1 MQTPRPIVLLFV
13 LSALGIATHLIP
25 HNMGVSTVGAVGML
39 CAALLPLRYL
49 VVPVLITVAVA
60 DVLNGTY
67 GTLAMSFV
75 YVGHIAATYAA
86 KPALMSRVA
95 PLTVVG
101 AAVLSAVAFYL
112 VSNITPMVM
121 QYYPNTLAGW
131 TACYVN
137 GLPYLLR
144 GLVANLVFG
153 GLFFS
158 FIHVLRQ
165 KYAHRLAAT

>member
-1 MQTPRPIVLLFV
+1 MQTSRLVFLLLV
-13 LSALGIATHLIP
+13 LSVLGIATHLIP

-39 CAALLPLRYL
+39 CAAFLPLRYL
-49 VVPVLITVAVA
+49 MVPVLVTVAVA
-60 DVLNGTY
+60 DVLHGTY

-75 YVGHIAATYAA
+75 YLGHIAAAYAA
-86 KPALMSRVA
+86 KPALSRRVA
-95 PLTVVG
+95 PLTV
-101 AAVLSAVAFYL
+101 AAAALLSAVAFYL

-131 TACYVN
+131 MACYLN

-144 GLVANLVFG
+144 GLIANLVFG

-158 FIHVLRQ
+158 LTYLVRQ
-165 KYAHRLAAT
+165 KYAHRLSAT